1 MSMMGQLPA
10 AMQMILTEIP
20 EAGGWID
27 DFGLVLTAAGF
38 AAAIF
43 HRLRLPVIFG
53 YILAGVLIGPHLFTS
68 PLVKDADA
76 IQQISEL
83 GVIFLLF
90 FIGMEFDLKRLQRVL
105 GPALM
110 GLLMQTLFMLYLAQ
124 LLAPFLG
131 WSSTSTLFFGSLL
144 AISSSMVSVRL
155 LRDSGRIQEPEAQF
169 TIGILILEDVLAVI
183 LLVILTGVAVT
194 QSFDWDAAWLVTFL
208 MGLFVIMVFAVG
220 RALVPR
226 LLQEICGE
234 DNQEVLTVVSVGL
247 VMAVSI
253 LALRLEFSPALGAF
267 VAGTLLSQTG
277 VSQMVERMNR
287 SLHDVFAAIFF
298 VSVGMLLQPALIIA
312 HAGVIL
318 IISLLVVA
326 AKVIACWGGLVLA
339 GQRGRTAFMAST
351 SKAQIGEFSFIIA
364 SLGSSLGVM
373 NEEMTAIAFGVALV
387 TIFVAP
393 PLTYKSP
400 LIYQS
405 LVRRVPGGV
414 QTLFEAYQK
423 FIEGLMMGLGRNL
436 VLRLIRRP
444 VLQVSIYFFLISGI
458 FVSAAYASSW
468 VNQQVSELPAYL
480 AWRLAYWLVV
490 GIVLSPFILAVVRNL
505 NAIAYILTDA
515 LFGGR
520 PSRPIYQNRL
530 RQVISV
536 SLLGGFLT
544 LLATVVLLVAAP
556 YLPTTG
562 LAVTAF
568 LLVLL
573 AAIFLRSRFIL
584 VNSQMEIL
592 FMDSFRAEVASREE
606 QRRLDILRLIQS
618 QAPWPV
624 EIADVTLPSHAAW
637 SGRLI
642 RNLNLR
648 ARFGVNVLAL
658 GRGYSVVYDPAP
670 DAPVFSG
677 DRLVLSGAHE
687 AVEKVR
693 EEIRQQVRPEDRA
706 APSPEQFRMERV
718 YVAPKNELDGQ
729 TLAGARIRQ
738 RYGVTVL
745 GIQRGEERIT
755 NPLPDFL
762 IQGGDVLVIAG
773 LPERISAFARSCG
786 EKPLPAQP

>member
-1 MSMMGQLPA
+1 MIGQLPEA
-10 AMQMILTEIP
+10 LTFILSELP
-20 EAGGWID
+20 EPGGWID
-27 DFGLVLTAAGF
+27 DFGLVLAAAGL

-53 YILAGVLIGPHLFTS
+53 YILAGILIGPHLFAS
-68 PLVKDADA
+68 PLVKDAEA

-110 GLLMQTLFMLYLAQ
+110 GLFMQTLFMLYLAQ

-155 LRDSGRIQEPEAQF
+155 LRDSGRNQEPDAQF
-169 TIGILILEDVLAVI
+169 TIGILILEDILAVI

-194 QSFDWDAAWLVTFL
+194 QTFDWDAAWLVTFL

-234 DNQEVLTVVSVGL
+234 ESNQEVLTVVSVGL

-287 SLHDVFAAIFF
+287 SLHDVFAAVFF
-298 VSVGMLLQPALIIA
+298 VSVGMLLQPALIVE
-312 HAGVIL
+312 HLEVIL
-318 IISLLVVA
+318 LVSLLVIL
-326 AKVIACWGGLVLA
+326 AKLASCWVGLALA
-339 GQRGRTAFMAST
+339 GQRGRTAFLASAP
-351 SKAQIGEFSFIIA
+351 KAQIGEFSFIIA
-364 SLGSSLGVM
+364 TLGNSLGVM
-373 NEEMTAIAFGVALV
+373 DEGLTAIAFGVALV
-387 TIFVAP
+387 TILLSP
-393 PLTYKSP
+393 PLTFKSP
-400 LIYQS
+400 LIYDR
-405 LVRRVPGGV
+405 LVRVIPRGV
-414 QTLFEAYQK
+414 QTVFEAYQK

-444 VLQVSIYFFLISGI
+444 VLQVTLYFFLISGI
-458 FVSAAYASSW
+458 FVSSAFASSW
-468 VNQQVSELPAYL
+468 INLQLAELPGHRL
-480 AWRLAYWLVV
+480 WRLVYWLLT
-490 GIVLSPFILAVVRNL
+490 GLVLSPFILAVVRNL
-505 NAIAYILTDA
+505 NAMAYILTDA
-515 LFGGR
+515 LFGSR

-530 RQVISV
+530 RQVISAG
-536 SLLGGFLT
+536 LQGGFLT
-544 LLATVVLLVAAP
+544 ALATVVLLVAAP
-556 YLPTTG
+556 YLPTMG

-568 LLVLL
+568 LLVTVVVV
-573 AAIFLRSRFIL
+573 FLRSRFIL

-592 FMDSFRAEVASREE
+592 FMESFRAEVASREE
-606 QRRLDILRLIQS
+606 QRRLDILRMIQN

-624 EIADVTLPSHAAW
+624 EIADVILPAHAAW

-642 RNLNLR
+642 RDLALR

-658 GRGYSVVYDPAP
+658 GRGYSVVYDPSP

-677 DRLVLSGAHE
+677 DRLVVSGSPE
-687 AVEKVR
+687 AVEQVR
-693 EEIRQQVRPEDRA
+693 TQIQQQVRPEDRA
-706 APSPEQFRMERV
+706 VPSPEQFRMERV
-718 YVAPKNELDGQ
+718 YVAPKSDLDGQ
-729 TLAGARIRQ
+729 TLAAARIRQ
-738 RYGVTVL
+738 RHGVTVI
-745 GIQRGEERIT
+745 GIQRGNERIT
-755 NPLPDFL
+755 NPAPDFL
-762 IQGGDVLVIAG
+762 MQGGDVLIVAG
-773 LPERISAFARSCG
+773 LPERISAFASTCG
-786 EKPLPAQP
+786 EKPLPAET